1 MIINITTIDE
11 ISDFVYTFVGDISF
25 SDPMLRTEEQFAQ
38 NLTQALAHPEAHC
51 MIGVYRKGGLTGV
64 FSFLVNAGEGYLEML
79 VGLSR
84 EAAAYE
90 EMLDCLEQKF
100 PSYEVDFVCNP
111 RNDLIRRALEGRGAA
126 FDPEQLRLVWK
137 RTPPAWDD
145 SCTVIPY
152 EERYQEAYIALHR
165 DEGRYWTAEKVIAA
179 ADRFRIFLAL
189 LQGQVVGYIDVTYP
203 YAENEPY
210 DVFVSEEKR
219 RLGFGKAL
227 LGRALAANGF
237 KGMTALVERNDVPAV
252 QLFLS
257 MGFEIDPSGG
267 SVLARL
273 TV

>member
-1 MIINITTIDE
+1 MVFQITTVDE
-11 ISDFVYTFVGDISF
+11 ISDFVLSFLDDMSF

-38 NLTQALAHPEAHC
+38 NLTRALSHPETHC
-51 MIGVYRKGGLTGV
+51 VIGVYREGRLTGV
-64 FSFLVNAGEGYLEML
+64 FSFLVNADEGYLEML

-84 EAAAYE
+84 EIAAYE
-90 EMLDCLEQKF
+90 EMLDYLKQRF
-100 PSYEVDFVCNP
+100 PSCEVDFVCNP
-111 RNDLIRRALEGRGAA
+111 RNDLIRRALEGRGAV

-137 RTPPAWDD
+137 RNPPAWDD

-152 EERYQEAYIALHR
+152 EEQYQEAYIALHR

-179 ADRFRIFLAL
+179 ADRFHIFLAL
-189 LQGQVVGYIDVTYP
+189 CQGHVVGYIDVTYP

-227 LGRALAANGF
+227 LGRALAANGS
-237 KGMTALVERNDVPAV
+237 KGMTALVERDNIPAV
-252 QLFLS
+252 RLFHS
-257 MGFEIDPSGG
+257 MGFELDPAGG

-273 TV
+273 TI

>member
-90 EMLDCLEQKF
+90 EMLDYLEQKF

-111 RNDLIRRALEGRGAA
+111 RNDLIRRALEGSSAWYGRGH
-126 FDPEQLRLVWK
+126 PRRGTTPVRSSPMRNGTK
-137 RTPPAWDD
+137 RPILPFIGT
-145 SCTVIPY
+145 
-152 EERYQEAYIALHR
+152 R
-165 DEGRYWTAEKVIAA
+165 DGIGRRK
-179 ADRFRIFLAL
+179 
-189 LQGQVVGYIDVTYP
+189 
-203 YAENEPY
+203 
-210 DVFVSEEKR
+210 K
-219 RLGFGKAL
+219 
-227 LGRALAANGF
+227 
-237 KGMTALVERNDVPAV
+237 
-252 QLFLS
+252 
-257 MGFEIDPSGG
+257 
-267 SVLARL
+267 
-273 TV
+273 